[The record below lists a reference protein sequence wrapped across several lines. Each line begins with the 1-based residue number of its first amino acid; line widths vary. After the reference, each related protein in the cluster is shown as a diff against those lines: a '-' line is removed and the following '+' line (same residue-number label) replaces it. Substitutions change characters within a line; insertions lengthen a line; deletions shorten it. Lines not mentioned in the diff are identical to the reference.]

1 MTNKFLAVS
10 ITSGLKKKKGDVEC
24 LGVSVERLTLD
35 VSSGLDLKVVKSSS
49 HIGLYPWHGAYFKKN
64 VDVVGRHV
72 AL

>member
-1 MTNKFLAVS
+1 MS
-10 ITSGLKKKKGDVEC
+10 ITSSFFLKKGDVEC

-35 VSSGLDLKVVKSSS
+35 VSSGPDLKVVNSSS

-64 VDVVGRHV
+64 VDVGGRHV